1 MNITDSDKKNW
12 TPRMD
17 KLQMYGMHPSEVW
30 LCHVFATVSCDSCVC
45 CTRVQKHINLLKH
58 EKFVYHFWLT
68 VYYLHEKN
76 TAGCRS
82 NPPDFAPSF
91 CLRDQANEPI
101 NNYFKHSSTKN
112 TRKTPPHS
120 TTPSHSLLLMHRGC
134 HANIFGWAKSG
145 NMLPMTD
152 VLQVIYGLEATLGL
166 RTDRNHCVM

>member
-1 MNITDSDKKNW
+1 MNITDSGKKNW
-12 TPRMD
+12 KPRMD

-30 LCHVFATVSCDSCVC
+30 LCHVFAAVSCDSCVC

-58 EKFVYHFWLT
+58 EKFVYHFWLK

-91 CLRDQANEPI
+91 CLSDQANEPI

-112 TRKTPPHS
+112 TKKR
-120 TTPSHSLLLMHRGC
+120 HRTAQHHHCSWRIGGAMPTFFGGPNLAIC
-134 HANIFGWAKSG
+134 CPWLIFYKWSMA
-145 NMLPMTD
+145 
-152 VLQVIYGLEATLGL
+152 
-166 RTDRNHCVM
+166 